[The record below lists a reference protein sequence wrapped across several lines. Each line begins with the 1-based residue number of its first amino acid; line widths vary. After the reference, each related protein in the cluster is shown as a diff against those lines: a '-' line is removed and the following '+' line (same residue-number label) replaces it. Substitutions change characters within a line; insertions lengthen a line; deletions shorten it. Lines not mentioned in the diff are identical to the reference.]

1 MQRVICRNTIDHSRN
16 TIDGFQ
22 KDGPPKCKGLFVVT
36 SYLNIINN
44 KDKLR

>member
-22 KDGPPKCKGLFVVT
+22 KDGPKCKGLFVVT